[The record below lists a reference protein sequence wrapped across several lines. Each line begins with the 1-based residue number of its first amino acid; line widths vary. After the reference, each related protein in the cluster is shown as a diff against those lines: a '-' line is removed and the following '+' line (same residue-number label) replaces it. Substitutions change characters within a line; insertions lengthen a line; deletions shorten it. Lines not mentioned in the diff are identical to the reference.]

1 MSITL
6 FTTHCPRCKVLEA
19 KLAQKGVTYDEV
31 TDIAEMEKLG
41 IMSVPTLCI
50 DQDDEYK
57 LLNFKQA
64 VDWIGGLSSENQ
76 HTA

>member
-6 FTTHCPRCKVLEA
+6 FTTHCPKCRVLEM
-19 KLAQKGVTYDEV
+19 KLTQKGIAYDEV

-50 DQDDEYK
+50 DKDNEYK

-64 VDWIGGLSSENQ
+64 VDWIGGQ
-76 HTA
+76 AG

>member
-6 FTTHCPRCKVLEA
+6 FTTGCPRCKVLEA
-19 KLAQKGVTYDEV
+19 KLQQKGIQYNEV
-31 TDIAEMEKLG
+31 TDMVEMEKLG

-50 DQDDEYK
+50 DEDDEYK

-64 VDWIGGLSSENQ
+64 IDWVGGQTNENQ
-76 HTA
+76 HSA

>member
-6 FTTHCPRCKVLEA
+6 FSTGCPRCRVLET
-19 KLAQKGVTYDEV
+19 KLQQKGIIYNEV
-31 TDIAEMEKLG
+31 SDMVEMEKLG

-50 DQDDEYK
+50 DEDDEYK

-64 VDWIGGLSSENQ
+64 IDWVGNYG
-76 HTA
+76 